1 MVLTKDYNVHE
12 LYVVEDSKNIKLL
25 TSYYSLIEFVD
36 FKTKESL
43 SLSKNDILRECRVVN
58 NRNLKIKRNSFEEL
72 NKGQEKE
79 INHLYELKEKDP
91 ERLKKEAIDSLY
103 RTKVI
108 DENGNICKTPFPKS
122 SFKILIRK
130 KK

>member
-12 LYVVEDSKNIKLL
+12 LYLVEDSKNIKLL

-43 SLSKNDILRECRVVN
+43 SLSKNDILRECIVVN
-58 NRNLKIKRNSFEEL
+58 NRNLKTKRNSFEEL
-72 NKGQEKE
+72 NKGLEKE

-108 DENGNICKTPFPKS
+108 DENGNIYRTPFPKS